1 MVLKMDRPFNGRKE
15 NQHPRVVQEDT
26 QSDRVT
32 HSGGRRRQNGEE
44 NNRTKL
50 LSLCVN

>member
-32 HSGGRRRQNGEE
+32 HSGGRRRQKEAGGGGD
-44 NNRTKL
+44 RDAG
-50 LSLCVN
+50 